1 MARIQAEPPPGPERS
16 LSLPVTR
23 VQIDSHW
30 MDCHNSRSGT
40 ASSPRPP
47 RDQAGSWRCYP
58 GKQSLPL
65 VAIVGLALAP
75 ANIGVFDVRSFV
87 DSAFRLDCAHDLDLG
102 PRKSA
107 VARS

>member
-1 MARIQAEPPPGPERS
+1 MARIRAERPPGPARS
-16 LSLPVTR
+16 LSPSVR
-23 VQIDSHW
+23 PVQIDSRW

-47 RDQAGSWRCYP
+47 RDQAGSWHCYP

-75 ANIGVFDVRSFV
+75 ANIGVLDVRSFV
-87 DSAFRLDCAHDLDLG
+87 DSASRLDCAHDFDLG
-102 PRKSA
+102 PRE
-107 VARS
+107 